1 MLSSNA
7 RLRFMA
13 PDPHSGPA
21 IAVVYSAAPR
31 QSKEWVLQ
39 LAAGETVGQALDRS
53 VFVSFPALDRHHM
66 RVGIRGKNTRLGH
79 ALREGDRLEVYRD
92 LRVDPK
98 AARRER
104 FNQQGAKTTGLFAT
118 RRVGAKAGY

>member
-1 MLSSNA
+1 MRWWRHCGPSAN
-7 RLRFMA
+7 
-13 PDPHSGPA
+13 SGPPRGRRAAGRGAFRGFGVPQAA
-21 IAVVYSAAPR
+21 IAQEAL
-31 QSKEWVLQ
+31 WDQ
-39 LAAGETVGQALDRS
+39 LADACAMDQLD
-53 VFVSFPALDRHHM
+53 F
-66 RVGIRGKNTRLGH
+66 RLLN